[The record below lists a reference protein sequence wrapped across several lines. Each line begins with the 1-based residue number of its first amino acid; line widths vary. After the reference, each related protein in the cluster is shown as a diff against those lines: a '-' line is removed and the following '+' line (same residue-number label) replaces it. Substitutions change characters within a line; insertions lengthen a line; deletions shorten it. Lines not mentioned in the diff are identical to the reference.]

1 LTRKNTGDCAAKS
14 SSETAGGARIV
25 DEWRPCKFITFNF
38 EAILG
43 EILRR
48 IWSPFVQRAID
59 EPIDSDCDIVDSRGL
74 ATTNSARKV
83 CGVNLALHLNCPALA
98 K

>member
-1 LTRKNTGDCAAKS
+1 
-14 SSETAGGARIV
+14 V

-38 EAILG
+38 EANW
-43 EILRR
+43 EVTLRR
-48 IWSPFVQRAID
+48 IWSPSVRRAID

-74 ATTNSARKV
+74 ATTNYARKV